1 VAAQHNNLALHLAS
15 TELTHLN
22 AALLAQEAKMNI
34 ALHPIAI
41 ATASV
46 EDVEGRLVLV
56 DGRLAGVLVL
66 LQDELYGELGG
77 RWFLEAAFG
86 HFEDGACE
94 IFASLDDAIRWFSS
108 SASQIN

>member
-1 VAAQHNNLALHLAS
+1 MPRFS
-15 TELTHLN
+15 CREPELD
-22 AALLAQEAKMNI
+22 I

-41 ATASV
+41 ATASA
-46 EDVEGRLVLV
+46 DVEGRLVLV

-86 HFEDGACE
+86 DFEDGACE
-94 IFASLDDAIRWFSS
+94 IFASLDDAIRWFSGW
-108 SASQIN
+108 ASLIN